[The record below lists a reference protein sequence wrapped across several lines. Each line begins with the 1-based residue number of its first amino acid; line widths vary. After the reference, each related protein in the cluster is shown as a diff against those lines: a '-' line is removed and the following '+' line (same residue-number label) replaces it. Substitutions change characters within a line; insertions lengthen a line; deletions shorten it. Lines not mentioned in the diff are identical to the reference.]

1 VGIELS
7 TTTNDVT
14 YGSTHDAATYAAN
27 ATSTLNDGLDELMGL
42 TISTPIT
49 NDGTASYAINA
60 NATSYGSTTLNDAA
74 LTIWSG
80 TSNDG
85 LVALNG
91 TTLDDGSNE
100 LVGLIASLIKYVVL
114 ATSYGST
121 THYSAVIPT
130 KL

>member
-1 VGIELS
+1 MGIELS
-7 TTTNDVT
+7 PTTNDVT
-14 YGSTHDAATYAAN
+14 YGLTHDAVTHAAH
-27 ATSTLNDGLDELMGL
+27 ATSTLNDGLNEPVGL

-49 NDGTASYAINA
+49 NDGTATYAINA
-60 NATSYGSTTLNDAA
+60 NATSYGSTLNDAA

-85 LVALNG
+85 LVASNG

-100 LVGLIASLIKYVVL
+100 LVGLITSLIKYVVS

-121 THYSAVIPT
+121 TYYSAVIPT

>member
-1 VGIELS
+1 VGIECS
-7 TTTNDVT
+7 PTTNDVT
-14 YGSTHDAATYAAN
+14 YGLTHDVVTHAAH
-27 ATSTLNDGLDELMGL
+27 ATSTLNDGLDEPVGL
-42 TISTPIT
+42 TISTLVT
-49 NDGTASYAINA
+49 NDGTATYAINA
-60 NATSYGSTTLNDAA
+60 NATSYGSTLNDAA

-80 TSNDG
+80 TSSDG

-100 LVGLIASLIKYVVL
+100 LVGLIASLIKYVVS

-121 THYSAVIPT
+121 TYYSAVIPT

>member
-1 VGIELS
+1 MGIELS
-7 TTTNDVT
+7 PTTNDVT
-14 YGSTHDAATYAAN
+14 YGSTHDAATYVAH
-27 ATSTLNDGLDELMGL
+27 ATSTLNDGLDEPVGL
-42 TISTPIT
+42 TISTLIT
-49 NDGTASYAINA
+49 NDGTATYAINA
-60 NATSYGSTTLNDAA
+60 NATSYGSTTLNDAT
-74 LTIWSG
+74 LTLWSG

-100 LVGLIASLIKYVVL
+100 LVGLIASLIKYAVS

-121 THYSAVIPT
+121 TYYSAVIPT